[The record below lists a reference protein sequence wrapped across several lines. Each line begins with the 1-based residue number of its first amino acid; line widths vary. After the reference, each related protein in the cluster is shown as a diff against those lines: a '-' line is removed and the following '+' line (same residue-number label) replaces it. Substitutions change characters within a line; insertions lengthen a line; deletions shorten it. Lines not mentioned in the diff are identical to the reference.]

1 MRHFLS
7 LLFTLALA
15 SPAAAAL
22 MAENADFPD
31 GAAPNTI
38 RWELRTATDEFV
50 RWDFSYPA
58 VDAIGPWSESIT
70 VYENESTM
78 PPWFPIDSRHTT
90 AALAGID
97 WQAWQSAIL
106 NPAFNRWVVTRN
118 GVTIEKPWTRTVL
131 GDGTMDGI
139 TKLRFA
145 FGKRELGYG
154 VVNVTTVAL
163 YEPIPEPASWL
174 MLLVGLLHG
183 VTVVGCRNTE
193 CRR

>member
-22 MAENADFPD
+22 MSENAYFPD

-38 RWELRTATDEFV
+38 RWELRTAADDFV
-50 RWDFSYPA
+50 RWDLSRPA
-58 VDAIGPWSESIT
+58 VDTIWPWGETIS

-78 PPWFPIDSRHTT
+78 PPWFSVGPYYTT

-97 WQAWQSAIL
+97 WQAWRSAIL
-106 NPAFNRWVVTRN
+106 NPAFNRWVVTRD

-139 TKLRFA
+139 THLRIA
-145 FGKRELGYG
+145 FGKREQGFG
-154 VVNVTTVAL
+154 DVRIATSAL
-163 YEPIPEPASWL
+163 YEPIPEPASCL
-174 MLLVGLLHG
+174 ILLVGLLHG
-183 VTVVGCRNTE
+183 VTGCRNTA